1 MAGNAVNILVNAD
14 GSQASGQ
21 FQKVSKAVAGVS
33 LAVAGVGLALVKI
46 GDEFKT
52 ATRNIQAGTGA
63 TGAELEALKG
73 EFRDLAGR
81 VPQDLGAVSTAL
93 ADVNT
98 KMGLTG
104 DDLEITTKQFLDMS
118 RIMGTEVG
126 PMIKTVSD
134 SMGVFGVDVSET
146 GQILDSL
153 AMASQQTGVPMDAL
167 SNSMREFGPVM
178 KNLGLGFHEATA
190 LFSQLE
196 GAGIS
201 ITRVMPGINASMR
214 RLAES
219 GVTDLRQALFDGM
232 TDIKNATSETE
243 ALNLATDLFGAEGA
257 QRMKVAI
264 QEGALDIADMANQL
278 EAATDVL
285 SGMNEG
291 TMTAGERFD
300 IMKNKAKLAI
310 EPLAGLASAA
320 GPFVVMLPAMI
331 SGVAALASS
340 TAVASAATKV
350 WSGIQLAFNLI
361 MSANPVAL
369 IILGIVAAIA
379 AAIIIWKNWDTIMAF
394 VMGTLEKIDK
404 FLRDTFGPTWI
415 YLKAIVKTAIEA
427 IKEIFSGLFDL
438 FRGDID
444 GFKEHMSKA
453 MELLGKAWDM
463 FVEHLWKPFAEF
475 MSNLM
480 GDKWDKFKEIVSA
493 VVEKVKDI
501 FWGMVDSVKG
511 IFSTLVEAIKGYFT
525 GLKETLSGIW
535 DVIVG
540 IFTGDKDKILE
551 GFKGIVN
558 GIITMFNAM
567 IGLVNSFEFKAP
579 DWVPGI
585 GGKGWGP
592 SIPEI
597 PRLAQGGIVRSPTL
611 AMIGESGPEAVVPLG
626 SGGAG
631 AKITINIMGNTY
643 GFDDFENKVAE
654 AIKDGVRRGGF
665 QRIIN

>member
-1 MAGNAVNILVNAD
+1 MAANAVNIEVKAD
-14 GSQASGQ
+14 GSQATGQ

-46 GDEFKT
+46 GDEFQT

-63 TGAELEALKG
+63 TGAELESLKE

-93 ADVNT
+93 ADVST
-98 KMGLTG
+98 KTGLTG
-104 DDLEITTKQFLDMS
+104 DDLENTTKQFLDMS

-126 PMIKTVSD
+126 PMVKTVSD
-134 SMGVFGVDVSET
+134 SMAVFGVDVSET

-178 KNLGLGFHEATA
+178 KNLGLDFHEATA

-219 GVTDLRQALFDGM
+219 GVTDLRSALFDGM
-232 TDIKNATSETE
+232 TDIKNATSEVE

-264 QEGALDIADMANQL
+264 QEGAVDIEEMANQL
-278 EAATDVL
+278 AGATDVL

-310 EPLAGLASAA
+310 EPLAGMASAA

-331 SGVAALASS
+331 GGVSALASS
-340 TAVASAATKV
+340 TVIASAATKV
-350 WSGIQLAFNLI
+350 WTAIQFAFNAV

-379 AAIIIWKNWDTIMAF
+379 AAIIIWKNWD
-394 VMGTLEKIDK
+394 
-404 FLRDTFGPTWI
+404 
-415 YLKAIVKTAIEA
+415 AIVKVFWETWEKLDNWMTGHFAGTWQMIKDVVGGVIEFWSEIIKGFVALFKGDTDGAIEH
-427 IKEIFSGLFDL
+427 FSG
-438 FRGDID
+438 
-444 GFKEHMSKA
+444 
-453 MELLGKAWDM
+453 AWDALKGVFSTFFG
-463 FVEHLWKPFAEF
+463 FVWNKFDEL
-475 MSNLM
+475 MGNLL
-480 GDKWDKFKEIVSA
+480 GDKWDKFKEIASH
-493 VVEKVKDI
+493 VVD
-501 FWGMVDSVKG
+501 
-511 IFSTLVEAIKGYFT
+511 AIKGYFG
-525 GLKETLSGIW
+525 GLVESLGGMW

-540 IFTGDKDKILE
+540 IFTGDKDLILS
-551 GFKGIVN
+551 GFKAIVN
-558 GIITMFNAM
+558 GVVEMINSILRLANAISFDIPAILGGGSFGFN
-567 IGLVNSFEFKAP
+567 F
-579 DWVPGI
+579 
-585 GGKGWGP
+585 
-592 SIPEI
+592 PEI
-597 PRLAQGGIVRSPTL
+597 PRLAKGGIVNSPTL

-626 SGGAG
+626 QGGGGMG
-631 AKITINIMGNTY
+631 ANITINIMGNTY

>member
-1 MAGNAVNILVNAD
+1 MPANAVNILVNAD

-33 LAVAGVGLALVKI
+33 LAVAGVGLAFVKI
-46 GDEFKT
+46 GDEFRT

-63 TGAELEALKG
+63 TGAELEALKD

-81 VPQDLGAVSTAL
+81 VPQDMATVSTAI
-93 ADVNT
+93 ADVST

-104 DDLEITTKQFLDMS
+104 DNLEETTKKFLDMS
-118 RIMGTEVG
+118 RIMGTETG

-134 SMGVFGVDVSET
+134 SMAVFGVDVSET
-146 GQILDSL
+146 GQVLDAF
-153 AMASQQTGVPMDAL
+153 AMASQKSGVPMAQL
-167 SNSMREFGPVM
+167 SNMMREFGPVM
-178 KNLGLGFHEATA
+178 KNLGLDFHESTA
-190 LFSQLE
+190 LFAQLE

-232 TDIKNATSETE
+232 TDIQNATSEVE
-243 ALNLATDLFGAEGA
+243 ALNMATDLFGAEGA

-264 QEGALDIADMANQL
+264 QEGALDIADMATQL
-278 EAATDVL
+278 GAATGVL
-285 SGMNEG
+285 DEMNEG
-291 TMTAGERFD
+291 TLTSGERWD
-300 IMKNKAKLAI
+300 MMKDKMKLAV
-310 EPLAGLASAA
+310 EPMANVMSAI
-320 GPFVVMLPAMI
+320 GPIVIILPAMI
-331 SGVAALASS
+331 SGIAALASS
-340 TAVASAATKV
+340 TAVASAATAAWTV
-350 WSGIQLAFNLI
+350 IQAAFNLV

-369 IILGIVAAIA
+369 IVLGITAAIVAAIL
-379 AAIIIWKNWDTIMAF
+379 IWKNWDAIMEL
-394 VMGTLEKIDK
+394 VSDTLFKIDS
-404 FLRDTFGPTWI
+404 FLRDQFGPTWI

-427 IKEIFSGLFDL
+427 IKEIFRGLFDL

-453 MELLGKAWDM
+453 MGLLGKAWDM
-463 FVEHLWKPFAEF
+463 FVENLWKPFDEF
-475 MSNLM
+475 MSKLM
-480 GDKWDKFKEIVSA
+480 GDKWDKFKNVVSA
-493 VVEKVKDI
+493 V
-501 FWGMVDSVKG
+501 F
-511 IFSTLVEAIKGYFT
+511 EAIKGYFL
-525 GLKETLSGIW
+525 GLVEAWRGMW
-535 DVIVG
+535 DILVG
-540 IFTGDKDKILE
+540 ILTGDTDLILS

-558 GIITMFNAM
+558 GVVEMINSILRLANAISFDIPAILGGGTFGFN
-567 IGLVNSFEFKAP
+567 F
-579 DWVPGI
+579 
-585 GGKGWGP
+585 
-592 SIPEI
+592 PEI
-597 PRLAQGGIVRSPTL
+597 PRLAKGGIVNSPTL

-626 SGGAG
+626 GGGGVG

>member
-1 MAGNAVNILVNAD
+1 MANAVDILINAD
-14 GSQASGQ
+14 GSNAQGQ

-46 GDEFKT
+46 GDEFQT

-63 TGAELEALKG
+63 TGKELEALKE

-81 VPQDLGAVSTAL
+81 VPQDMGAVSTAL

-104 DDLEITTKQFLDMS
+104 DDLENTTKQFLDMS
-118 RIMGTEVG
+118 RIMGTEVE

-178 KNLGLGFHEATA
+178 KNLGLNFNEATA
-190 LFSQLE
+190 FFGQLE
-196 GAGIS
+196 GAGIA

-219 GVTDLRQALFDGM
+219 GVTDLRSALFSSM
-232 TDIKNATSETE
+232 EDIKNATSETE

-264 QEGALDIADMANQL
+264 QEGAVDIEEMANQL
-278 EAATDVL
+278 AGATDVL

-310 EPLAGLASAA
+310 EPLAGMASAA

-331 SGVAALASS
+331 SGIAAMASS
-340 TAVASAATKV
+340 TMLASAATKA
-350 WSGIQLAFNLI
+350 WTAIQVAFNLV

-369 IILGIVAAIA
+369 IIIGITAAIVAAIL
-379 AAIIIWKNWDTIMAF
+379 IWKNFDAIMEFVSDTLF
-394 VMGTLEKIDK
+394 KIDS
-404 FLRDTFGPTWI
+404 FLRDQFGPTWI
-415 YLKAIVKTAIEA
+415 YLKAIIKTTIGA
-427 IKEIFSGLFDL
+427 IKEIFRELFDL

-463 FVEHLWKPFAEF
+463 FVEHLWKPFDEF
-475 MSNLM
+475 MSRLM
-480 GDKWDKFKEIVSA
+480 GDKWDKFKNIVSA
-493 VVEKVKDI
+493 V
-501 FWGMVDSVKG
+501 F
-511 IFSTLVEAIKGYFT
+511 EAIKGYFSGLIEAWSGMWKILVGILT
-525 GLKETLSGIW
+525 GDTDLILSG
-535 DVIVG
+535 
-540 IFTGDKDKILE
+540 
-551 GFKGIVN
+551 FKAIVN
-558 GIITMFNAM
+558 GVVGMINSVLQLANAIKIDM
-567 IGLVNSFEFKAP
+567 P
-579 DWVPGI
+579 DWL
-585 GGKGWGP
+585 GGGSFGFNF
-592 SIPEI
+592 PEI
-597 PRLAQGGIVRSPTL
+597 PRLAKGGIVNSPTL

-626 SGGAG
+626 QGGSGMG